1 MIRDFEGGVKFY
13 GDRMDKGGNDHSL
26 AIAIRDNKLGETFHV
41 YDYQHT
47 WELLEYEISSESGTS
62 DGKKSS

>member
-1 MIRDFEGGVKFY
+1 
-13 GDRMDKGGNDHSL
+13 MDKGGNDHSL

-41 YDYQHT
+41 YDYHHT